1 VVVIPQFLAERVVR
15 TSGVHVPIWPLDME
29 IRVVYENFPTL
40 TSPAD
45 LINFLVGLVSAGIV
59 SSRE

>member
-1 VVVIPQFLAERVVR
+1 
-15 TSGVHVPIWPLDME
+15 ME

-40 TSPAD
+40 TAPGD
-45 LINFLVGLVSAGIV
+45 LINFLVRLVSAGIV